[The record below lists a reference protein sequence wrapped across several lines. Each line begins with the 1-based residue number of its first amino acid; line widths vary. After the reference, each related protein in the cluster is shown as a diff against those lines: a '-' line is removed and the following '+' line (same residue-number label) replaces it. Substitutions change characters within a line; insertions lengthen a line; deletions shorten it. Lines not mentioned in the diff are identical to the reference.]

1 MTLNKFFYVAKG
13 NAESYDP
20 NFYFIE
26 TELTREQLAS
36 FLLIHAEKY
45 ALENGVESGDECFN
59 DFDVE
64 INGKLYFFCV
74 GDHLNQLLEAR
85 SVIYDFDE
93 IMSKPIHL
101 KIMAETVL

>member
-36 FLLIHAEKY
+36 FLLIQAEKY

-59 DFDVE
+59 DFEVE
-64 INGKLYFFCV
+64 INGKQYFFCV

-85 SVIYDFDE
+85 SVIYNFDE

-101 KIMAETVL
+101 KILTEMVL